1 MKNIKIG
8 YQTYPIETW
17 EPTQATSN
25 EASGE
30 FFARD
35 KKIGVDGREVG
46 AAKVNTLVH
55 EILHGIVYQY
65 GLELEDKQEETIVN
79 VLSNGLTQ
87 VFVDNAQFTDW
98 IKTTLKND
106 KKI

>member
-1 MKNIKIG
+1 MKSIKIG
-8 YQTYPIETW
+8 YQVYPIETW
-17 EPTQATSN
+17 QPTQATSN

-30 FFARD
+30 FFAKE

-46 AAKVNTLVH
+46 ATKVNTLVH
-55 EILHGIVYQY
+55 ETLHGIIYQY
-65 GLELEDKQEETIVN
+65 GLELEDKQEEQIVN

-87 VFVDNAQFTDW
+87 VFVDNPQFTDW
-98 IKTTLKND
+98 VKNTIKND

>member
-1 MKNIKIG
+1 MKCIKIG
-8 YQTYPIETW
+8 YQVYPIETW
-17 EPTQATSN
+17 QPTQATSN

-30 FFARD
+30 FFSKE
-35 KKIGVDGREVG
+35 KKIGVDGREAG

-55 EILHGIVYQY
+55 EILHGIMYQY
-65 GLELEDKQEETIVN
+65 GLELEEKQEEHIVT

-87 VFVDNAQFTDW
+87 VFVDNGQFVDW
-98 IKTTLKND
+98 IKKHTKND